1 MSTSIPIKY
10 VSAAFLLV
18 SILSIALPSMGQ
30 TSDDPTE
37 LRLLLNE
44 FLDGAGRNDRLIHDR
59 FWAEDLIYTSS
70 TGRRFGKAELMKGV
84 VEAPAP
90 KAGDPTTRYSAA
102 DVDIRVF
109 GDFAVVAFKLVSTTT
124 TADGKASSRNNLNTG
139 TFVKRDDRWQAIA
152 WQSTV
157 IPDPIAKTNG
167 VRLVKP
173 KSSGAKRNYIRETNR
188 MCYYLDSSNKK
199 RFVNRKNCLP
209 D

>member
-1 MSTSIPIKY
+1 MNR
-10 VSAAFLLV
+10 SAPKLILIVVVIGTFFDLIGGQSLSDREVISSLL
-18 SILSIALPSMGQ
+18 
-30 TSDDPTE
+30 D
-37 LRLLLNE
+37 E

-139 TFVKRDDRWQAIA
+139 TFVKRDARWQAIA

-167 VRLVKP
+167 ARLVKP

-188 MCYYLDSSNKK
+188 RCYYLDSSNKK